1 MLIIKV
7 HYGLGNQLFQ
17 YALARSLSIRKKA
30 DFRLDVSFFSTDVF
44 TGHPRVYQL
53 DRFNIKE
60 QLAGPD
66 EIGRYTQP
74 SFLKRGWR
82 ALERKLLPYY
92 KQRVVNEVRL
102 DYDENILNVNDDAYI
117 FGYWQDYRY
126 FSGIEDVLRKEL
138 TFKGEPVGRNKE
150 LSDMI
155 RETESV
161 SLHIRRGDYLTDAY
175 TVSNVGSCDA
185 DYYRRAV
192 DEIAA
197 SVTDPVFYIF
207 SDDPVWVKENFRIGF
222 PVVYVDNNPEEM
234 AVEDLRLMSSCK
246 HHITAN
252 SSFSWWGAWLAAHEG
267 KRVICPR
274 VWRSKGPD
282 MFKPSGWKAI

>member
-17 YALARSLSIRKKA
+17 YALARSLSIRRNTQFA
-30 DFRLDVSFFSTDVF
+30 LDTSFFSTDIF
-44 TGHPRVYQL
+44 TEHPRVYQL
-53 DRFNIKE
+53 DRFDIVGR
-60 QLAGPD
+60 LASSE

-74 SFLKRGWR
+74 SFLKRRWR

-92 KQRVVNEVRL
+92 RQRVVNEVRL
-102 DYDENILNVNDDAYI
+102 DFDENIFNVSDNAYI

-126 FSGIEDVLRKEL
+126 FSGIEDQLKKEL
-138 TFKGEPVGRNKE
+138 TFKGEPEGRNKE
-150 LSDMI
+150 IADMI
-155 RETESV
+155 RSTSSV

-175 TVSNVGSCDA
+175 TVSNVGTCDA

-192 DEIAA
+192 EEMAA
-197 SVTDPVFYIF
+197 TVADPVFYIF
-207 SDDPVWVKENFRIGF
+207 SDDPVWVKENFRIGY

-234 AVEDLRLMSSCK
+234 AVEDLRLMSSCR

-252 SSFSWWGAWLAAHEG
+252 SSFSWWGAWLCAYEG
-267 KRVICPR
+267 KKFISPR